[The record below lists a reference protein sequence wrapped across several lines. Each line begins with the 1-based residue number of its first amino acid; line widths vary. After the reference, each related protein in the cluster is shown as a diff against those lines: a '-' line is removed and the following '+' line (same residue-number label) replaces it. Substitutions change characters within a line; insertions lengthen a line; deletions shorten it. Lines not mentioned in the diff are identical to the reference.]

1 MRMGRW
7 ASLLAVLMCGAVTLS
22 AQEGSE
28 AEVRSRELSERM
40 RRTLE
45 AQSRELAQMQRQ
57 LERATRADGRVR
69 DSIVRVTSQRIAE
82 LAGQISRVQVE
93 ADRVQYREVDAEYRA
108 ALSAQISSARAMA
121 NVTRALAGQ
130 QRQLMLSTSKGP
142 PRGYLGVVL
151 ESEQRTRIRDG
162 RMYTEF
168 VSPSV
173 VLSVTAGSPAAKA
186 GMEAGDTIVAL
197 GRSPLPGEVLMS
209 EVVKPGEKL
218 PVKLR
223 RGSERVV
230 TVTVGTDPNAGSV
243 PAIAFYDIDG
253 ETMRF
258 CLGALCSTSVSGI
271 RGAGGSAGFGVGA
284 GTVRSPAS
292 GTAVPGVP
300 TAPAVP
306 SITAATPRPAI
317 AGAVRVFERGTTWSA
332 TDYSIAG
339 AMMTTI
345 NADLEDLTGVS
356 EGILVLRVAP
366 GTPAASSGLRGG
378 DVIIRV
384 NDEDCEGVR
393 DLQRAVQRAS
403 SRGGRSVS
411 LVVNRRKNEQ
421 AITLQW

>member
-1 MRMGRW
+1 MRMRKW
-7 ASLLAVLMCGAVTLS
+7 ATLLAVVLCGGVTLS

-45 AQSRELAQMQRQ
+45 SQSRELAQMQRQ
-57 LERATRADGRVR
+57 LERATQADGRVR

-93 ADRVQYREVDAEYRA
+93 ADRVQFREVDAEYRA
-108 ALSAQISSARAMA
+108 ALAEQISSARAMA

-186 GMEAGDTIVAL
+186 GVEAGDTIVAL
-197 GRSPLPGEVLMS
+197 GRSALPGEVLMA

-223 RGSERVV
+223 RRSGERVV
-230 TVTVGTDPNAGSV
+230 TVTVGTDPNAGSAPMFGYV
-243 PAIAFYDIDG
+243 EMIAD
-253 ETMRF
+253 TVRF
-258 CLGALCSTSVSGI
+258 CGAESCAGSFSIARTPGRASVGLTI
-271 RGAGGSAGFGVGA
+271 
-284 GTVRSPAS
+284 
-292 GTAVPGVP
+292 PGMPTPPVP
-300 TAPAVP
+300 TGVAPAPP
-306 SITAATPRPAI
+306 SAAAPSVWMF
-317 AGAVRVFERGTTWSA
+317 GRGTTWSA

-345 NADLEDLTGVS
+345 NADLEGLTGVR

-366 GTPAASSGLRGG
+366 GTPATSSGLRGG

-384 NDEDCEGVR
+384 NDDDCEGVR

-411 LVVNRRKNEQ
+411 LVVRRKKNEQ

>member
-1 MRMGRW
+1 MTMGRG
-7 ASLLAVLMCGAVTLS
+7 ASLLVVLACSAATLYGQDDVD
-22 AQEGSE
+22 A
-28 AEVRSRELSERM
+28 RSRALSERM
-40 RRTLE
+40 RTTLN
-45 AQSRELAQMQRQ
+45 AQSRELSKLQRE

-82 LAGQISRVQVE
+82 LAGQIARVQME
-93 ADRVQYREVDAEYRA
+93 ADRMQFREADADTRA
-108 ALSAQISSARAMA
+108 ALTAQIASARAMA

-130 QRQLMLSTSKGP
+130 QRELIFSSRSA

-151 ESEQRTRIRDG
+151 ESEQRTRVRDG
-162 RMYTEF
+162 KVFTEF

-186 GMEAGDTIVAL
+186 GVEAGDTIVAL
-197 GRSPLPGEVLMS
+197 GRAPLPGEVLMS
-209 EVVKPGEKL
+209 EVVKPGERL
-218 PVKLR
+218 PVKLRR

-230 TVTVGTDPNAGSV
+230 TVTVGADPNAGNA
-243 PAIAFYDIDG
+243 PTIAYYDVTG

-258 CLGALCSTSVSGI
+258 CNGENCATASVRAPGSPPRGASGSVSITGLP
-271 RGAGGSAGFGVGA
+271 F
-284 GTVRSPAS
+284 PAP
-292 GTAVPGVP
+292 VPP
-300 TAPAVP
+300 TAAV
-306 SITAATPRPAI
+306 APRPA
-317 AGAVRVFERGTTWSA
+317 AAPSVRIFERGTSWSA

-345 NADLEDLTGVS
+345 NEDLEELTGVD

-366 GTPAASSGLRGG
+366 GTPAATSGLRGG

-411 LVVNRRKNEQ
+411 LVVNRKKKNEQ

>member
-7 ASLLAVLMCGAVTLS
+7 ASLLAVLTCGAVTLS

-186 GMEAGDTIVAL
+186 GVEAGDTIVAL

-209 EVVKPGEKL
+209 EVVKPGERL
-218 PVKLR
+218 PVKLRR

-230 TVTVGTDPNAGSV
+230 TVTVGTDANAGST
-243 PAIAFYDIDG
+243 PSIAFYDIDG

-258 CLGALCSTSVSGI
+258 CLGAQCATTVSGV
-271 RGAGGSAGFGVGA
+271 RGAGAGA
-284 GTVRSPAS
+284 GAWTGAVRSPAP
-292 GTAVPGVP
+292 GTAFPGVP

-306 SITAATPRPAI
+306 PIAAATPRPAI

>member
-1 MRMGRW
+1 MTMTRW
-7 ASLLAVLMCGAVTLS
+7 ASVLVMLVCGVATLT
-22 AQEGSE
+22 AQDGGVE
-28 AEVRSRELSERM
+28 EVRSRELSERM

-45 AQSRELAQMQRQ
+45 SQSRELAKMQRQ
-57 LERATRADGRVR
+57 LERASRADGRVR

-82 LAGQISRVQVE
+82 LAGQIARVQVE
-93 ADRVQYREVDAEYRA
+93 ADQMQFRDVAGEARA
-108 ALSAQISSARAMA
+108 ALAAQIFNARAMA

-130 QRQLMLSTSKGP
+130 QRQLMLGTSKGP

-151 ESEQRTRIRDG
+151 ESEQRTRVRDG
-162 RMYTEF
+162 KMFTEF

-173 VLSVTAGSPAAKA
+173 VLSVTAGSPAANA
-186 GMEAGDTIVAL
+186 GVEAGDTIVAL

-223 RGSERVV
+223 RRGNERVV

-258 CLGALCSTSVSGI
+258 CSGENCATSVAGV
-271 RGAGGSAGFGVGA
+271 RGT
-284 GTVRSPAS
+284 GTVRAPARVM
-292 GTAVPGVP
+292 TIPGVP
-300 TAPAVP
+300 TAIPGVPTPPSVHFSPAG
-306 SITAATPRPAI
+306 TPRPALS
-317 AGAVRVFERGTTWSA
+317 ASVRVFEQGATWSA

-345 NADLEDLTGVS
+345 NADLRDLTGVS

-378 DVIIRV
+378 DVIFRV
-384 NDEDCEGVR
+384 NDEDSEGVR

-411 LVVNRRKNEQ
+411 LVVNRKKNEQ